1 MKKFMA
7 TVVSVMVLFA
17 FFGVMKTEAAINI
30 GGKKIVI
37 NPGSKGDTK
46 PTEKQPDVQST
57 KEQQPGR
64 EVRKDWEMHTFNEA
78 QDHPNYIH
86 VEKRYFYLADS
97 LKYTSEAPLTLI
109 VVAANYPHDY
119 QSHQVGIFYN
129 DWEIK
134 YVPGGSKLK
143 VMVRSLRREEYING
157 KLTAI
162 IGKGDESQRRL
173 GNSVATMAG
182 QLYEQKTGKSA
193 AAMLEGYED
202 F

>member
-7 TVVSVMVLFA
+7 IVVSVMVLFA

-37 NPGSKGDTK
+37 NPGSKDDTK
-46 PTEKQPDVQST
+46 QI
-57 KEQQPGR
+57 EQQPDSQNTKV
-64 EVRKDWEMHTFNEA
+64 EQPQTQERKDWEMHTYDQA
-78 QDHPNYIH
+78 QNHPNYIH

-97 LKYTSEAPLTLI
+97 LKYTSENPLTLI
-109 VVAANYPHDY
+109 VVAADYPENY
-119 QSHQVGIFYN
+119 QSNRVPVMYN
-129 DWEIK
+129 DWQIR

-143 VMVRSLRREEYING
+143 VMVTTLRREEYIDG
-157 KLTAI
+157 KLTAVL
-162 IGKGDESQRRL
+162 GKGMESQSGPRNSL
-173 GNSVATMAG
+173 GMLAG

-193 AAMLEGYED
+193 AAMLERYEN